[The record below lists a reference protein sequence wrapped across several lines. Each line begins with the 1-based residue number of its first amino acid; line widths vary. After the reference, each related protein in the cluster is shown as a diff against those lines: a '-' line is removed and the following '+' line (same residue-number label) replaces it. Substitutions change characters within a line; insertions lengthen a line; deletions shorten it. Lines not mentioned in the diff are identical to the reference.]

1 MSGKKKLGRGLD
13 KLLGSAAASHRAA
26 QAAEQVSLQ
35 PDAAVGQ
42 PQVRAD
48 KDSELRHLPVELIQR
63 GKYQPRTDMHEEA
76 LQELAESIKAQ
87 GVMQP
92 IVVRPVPGDR
102 YEIIAGER
110 RWRAT
115 QLAGL
120 DTIPAVIRL
129 VGDESAIAMSL
140 IENIQRENLNPI
152 EEAMA
157 LKRLQEEFELTQQ
170 EVAEAVGKS
179 RTTVTNLLR
188 LMALSHDVRLMLER
202 GDLEMGHARALL
214 GLPPEQQ
221 SDAAKAVSGKGLSVR
236 QTESMVRRLLAED
249 TPKKAEVARQDPD
262 IASLENKL
270 SERIGARVQIQ
281 HSSKGAGKLTL
292 RYNSLDELDG
302 ILAHI
307 K

>member
-26 QAAEQVSLQ
+26 QASEQVPVQ
-35 PDAAVGQ
+35 PDGQ
-42 PQVRAD
+42 PQPRVD

-76 LQELAESIKAQ
+76 LQELAESIKVQ

-115 QLAGL
+115 QIAGL

-188 LMALSHDVRLMLER
+188 LMSLSHDVRLMLER

-214 GLPPEQQ
+214 GLPAEQQ

-236 QTESMVRRLLAED
+236 QTESMVRRLLAEE
-249 TPKKAEVARQDPD
+249 TPHKAEVERQDPD
-262 IASLENKL
+262 IASLEEKL

-281 HSSKGAGKLTL
+281 HSSKGSGKLTL